1 MKSTEKLKKN
11 YKKDGLNPTTTLTC
25 DEFSIFDTTVN
36 ESDIVP

>member
-1 MKSTEKLKKN
+1 MLKKN
-11 YKKDGLNPTTTLTC
+11 YIKDDTNPTKTMTC